1 MISACINV
9 QHVGGVEACH
19 PPTPT
24 PKLDLGCCES
34 FYGQNVPT
42 YIGLMYGP
50 QQDPDLFSRPH
61 RDMSHKEFCLAI
73 YYCPDS
79 FHSAVLIASGIGTQ

>member
-19 PPTPT
+19 PHPHLQVRFRLLR
-24 PKLDLGCCES
+24 K

-79 FHSAVLIASGIGTQ
+79 FHSAVLIASVIGTQ